1 MSTPVGE
8 SGFGQ
13 IGRRIAARTSERTVV
28 LLQFGADTMNRDAAD
43 GTQLSGRV
51 NDAGERGAE
60 GRIDILPGAE

>member
-1 MSTPVGE
+1 
-8 SGFGQ
+8 
-13 IGRRIAARTSERTVV
+13 
-28 LLQFGADTMNRDAAD
+28 MNRDAAD